1 MRDLLSESRKLI
13 ERARALRQ
21 QNKELRAEL
30 NETKQHL
37 REARA
42 AARRIRVPC
51 GQLPRNLGL
60 TSSLAEIQSCLH
72 RFAVSC
78 SGYGRGATWL

>member
-1 MRDLLSESRKLI
+1 MNDLLSESRNAI
-13 ERARALRQ
+13 ERANALLK

-42 AARRIRVPC
+42 AARRISPEVTAKLKRDMTEGKKKPKSERQVKVPA
-51 GQLPRNLGL
+51 R
-60 TSSLAEIQSCLH
+60 A
-72 RFAVSC
+72 A
-78 SGYGRGATWL
+78 